1 MDAAHFLVSG
11 KVQGVGFRASTCG
24 HARRLGLAA
33 CHATNLADGRVS
45 VVAMGE
51 AAALDALEDWLGHG
65 PPSARV
71 VQVLRAPADA
81 AGVAPVFGIS

>member
-51 AAALDALEDWLGHG
+51 AAALDALQEWLGHG

-71 VQVLRAPADA
+71 GQVLRAPADA
-81 AGVAPVFGIS
+81 AGIAPGFGIG